1 MGDDLIQ
8 EAIGKGNIDVSMTIG
23 ENTLPKVFN
32 NVLHV
37 PRIVKNLFFMSKVT
51 SIGHIFQF
59 KNNECIIKNIH
70 KEVVGHGTRDNQ
82 LYKLHCNTK
91 LIKKECVQV
100 VDLGESDTKL
110 SAKKCVQIIVGCIES
125 SIFTYGMTNQGI
137 LMWKKWNYLHDKT
150 LQKACR

>member
-51 SIGHIFQF
+51 SIGHIF
-59 KNNECIIKNIH
+59 
-70 KEVVGHGTRDNQ
+70 
-82 LYKLHCNTK
+82 
-91 LIKKECVQV
+91 
-100 VDLGESDTKL
+100 
-110 SAKKCVQIIVGCIES
+110 
-125 SIFTYGMTNQGI
+125 
-137 LMWKKWNYLHDKT
+137 
-150 LQKACR
+150 